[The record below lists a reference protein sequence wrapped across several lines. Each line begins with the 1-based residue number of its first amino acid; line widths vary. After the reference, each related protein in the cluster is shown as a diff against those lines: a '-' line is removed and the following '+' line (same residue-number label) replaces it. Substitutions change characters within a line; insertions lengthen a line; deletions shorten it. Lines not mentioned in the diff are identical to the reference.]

1 MIRDTIFR
9 NQDIYANFQHD
20 PSKIDTQGWGS
31 DHPILPWTIEQLKPR
46 LIIEVGSWKG
56 RSAINMANKLKELKL
71 DSEILCIDTWL
82 GSPEHWLA
90 KDGDIGWW
98 DSLNMRNGCPQL
110 YETFLNNVVA
120 NQCEQ
125 YITPFPT
132 TSEAAFYVLKRLSIT
147 APMIYI
153 DAGHEFESVTR
164 DLEMYWE
171 LLEEGGA
178 MILDDYI
185 TWAGVTKAVDAFAFK
200 NNLVVHGEREKAV
213 ITKNS
218 KLNYSTKIIF

>member
-1 MIRDTIFR
+1 
-9 NQDIYANFQHD
+9 
-20 PSKIDTQGWGS
+20 
-31 DHPILPWTIEQLKPR
+31 
-46 LIIEVGSWKG
+46 
-56 RSAINMANKLKELKL
+56 
-71 DSEILCIDTWL
+71 
-82 GSPEHWLA
+82 
-90 KDGDIGWW
+90 
-98 DSLNMRNGCPQL
+98 
-110 YETFLNNVVA
+110 
-120 NQCEQ
+120 
-125 YITPFPT
+125 
-132 TSEAAFYVLKRLSIT
+132 
-147 APMIYI
+147 MIYI